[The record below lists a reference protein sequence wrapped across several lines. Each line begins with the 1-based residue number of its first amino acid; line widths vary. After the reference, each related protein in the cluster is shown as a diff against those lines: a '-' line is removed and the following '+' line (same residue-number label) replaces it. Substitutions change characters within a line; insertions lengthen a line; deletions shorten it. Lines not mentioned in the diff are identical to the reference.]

1 MVLGSLL
8 SFVVGLLVGGLAIHV
23 AATLIVGSSTY
34 EKAIVTAAIASI
46 AWALTSLFLG
56 WIPLLGP
63 AVVLVVYIGI
73 INMQYRGGWLKAAG
87 IGLTAWV
94 ASLLVLMLLSVVGI
108 GVEVVGVPGI

>member
-23 AATLIVGSSTY
+23 AATLIVGASTY
-34 EKAIVTAAIASI
+34 KQALVTAAVASL

-63 AVVLVVYIGI
+63 AIVLLVYVGI
-73 INMQYRGGWLKAAG
+73 INWQYRGGWLKAAG
-87 IGLTAWV
+87 IGLVAWI
-94 ASLLVLMLLSVVGI
+94 ASLLVLSLLSAIGLGI
-108 GVEVVGVPGI
+108 DVVGVPGV

>member
-23 AATLIVGSSTY
+23 AATVIVGSSTY
-34 EKAIVTAAIASI
+34 EQALVTAAVASL

-63 AVVLVVYIGI
+63 AIVLLVYVGV
-73 INMQYRGGWLKAAG
+73 INVQYPGGWLKAAG

-94 ASLLVLMLLSVVGI
+94 ASLLVLTLLSVI
-108 GVEVVGVPGI
+108 GVGVDVVGVPGV